1 MYKIYLYPKCSTCVK
16 AVKYLEAKGVKFER
30 VHLVEETPSK
40 EELFD
45 LYRLGDYPLKKFFN
59 TSGKIYKERGLKDI
73 VATLSEEEA
82 FDMLS
87 KEGMLIKRPI
97 LTDGKGIKI
106 GFKET
111 EWDQFIG

>member
-16 AVKYLEAKGVKFER
+16 AVKYLESKGVEFEK

-40 EELFD
+40 EELFE
-45 LYRLGDYPLKKFFN
+45 LYKLGDYPVKKFFN
-59 TSGKIYKERGLKDI
+59 TNGKIYKERGLKDT
-73 VATLSEEEA
+73 VEKLSEEEA

-97 LTDGKGIKI
+97 LTNGKSIKI
-106 GFKET
+106 GFKEN
-111 EWDQFIG
+111 EWEEFIG